1 MSSPTCRCGCRTVT
15 GPAGPA
21 RIWNRPGLPEL
32 ACRAGT
38 HGQFLDTMLAR
49 LSGEDHRQ
57 LTRLT
62 HRETDDP
69 SVALLDAWAVIGEIL
84 TFYQERITNEGYLG
98 TATEQESL
106 TRLGRLV
113 GHCPRPALGAGT
125 FLAYTLDPGGRAT
138 IPAGSQVKSTPLPG
152 ALPQTFETSEDLHAR
167 AEWNQLPVRRTEPPD
182 LGAKRLRTVRALE
195 LSGIHAGL
203 RPGDRM
209 LFSFPDLNE
218 PEPEEPVGF
227 VVRTVHDSKAD
238 PEHQR
243 TTVYFA
249 SATPEDEYADAA
261 EALGEAVREA
271 MAGRTADDTVK
282 EKVLEPIRKAGFGEA
297 GSSEDGSR
305 EDGSSQV
312 GFRRESR
319 FFVDLFDPLNRLD
332 EHLAIARRKGDR
344 ETEELLAPVAV
355 AANALR
361 GAAARAT
368 NSPELKAL
376 IHLGEPPA
384 GGNGGGTV
392 NGPGVNGPGVNG
404 LVGPGED
411 TAGVDGGGDGEG
423 GDGEGEE
430 GEGEEGEG
438 GDQGAASGE
447 GERKRL
453 RGQVLLGLTPV
464 LAALA
469 RPPSRP
475 PAGRRDLTTPIADL
489 YGAGSDALT
498 RLLAATRPQLAG
510 QLYQAM
516 GTASVTP
523 VEELQ
528 GIQWLRVKAT
538 PYGATVSTE
547 QDSHAIEV
555 DGENLEQ
562 LTLDAVYDTILPGT
576 SIVVEMAGAPML
588 VRTVKTVTH
597 CALRA
602 GENLVFQVTRLTL
615 TQALTGHYKGAK
627 RQDATVWAAGE
638 LLTPAEVPVTSDVM
652 GREITLDD
660 TREGLAPGRWLV
672 VSGERTD
679 VPYTTGV
686 RGTELVMLGGVHQR
700 TDLERP
706 GDRLHTTLVLTTELA
721 YSYRRETVV
730 IQGNVVPATVGE
742 SVGEV
747 IGSGDAAQAG
757 QTFALRRAPLTWLP
771 AATPTGAGGTLTV
784 RVGGVTWHE
793 TDDLTELGP
802 ADRGYRLRTG
812 PEGEAAVTFGNGIH
826 GARLHTGTENVTAAY
841 RVGGGSGGNLPT
853 GQVNQV
859 VSRPLGVS
867 AVTNPIPAT
876 GGTDA
881 DGPGDT
887 RSRVPLRLR
896 ALDRIVSL
904 RDHEDFA
911 RAYAGIGKA
920 SAQYCQDIG
929 RRVVQVTVATVGD
942 TSVGPASPLLTSLE
956 AALNHYGDPALPVV
970 VALRERVLLVVSAGI
985 RVLPDYRW
993 DDVEPSVRHALHD
1006 TLGFARAEL
1015 AQPVHL
1021 STAVAAAQAVP
1032 GVDHVDV
1039 DVFGGIPDDIDTVG
1053 LTGLAEQLTRTAPCV
1068 PARRAEY
1075 REVPAHIFQGDTL
1088 TSVALRY
1095 GLSLDRLVSLNPG
1108 AAPSDDLVQNGTELI
1123 VGRGLHAAQLV
1134 VLDPAVPETL
1144 VLRRI
1149 P

>member
-1 MSSPTCRCGCRTVT
+1 MSSPTCRCGCRTAT
-15 GPAGPA
+15 RPAGPA

-32 ACRAGT
+32 SCRAGT
-38 HGQFLDTMLAR
+38 HGQFLDAMLAR

-57 LTRLT
+57 LARLT

-69 SVALLDAWAVIGEIL
+69 SVALLDAWAVIGDIL

-182 LGAKRLRTVRALE
+182 LSAVRLRTVRALD

-209 LFSFPDLNE
+209 LFSFPTLNE
-218 PEPEEPVGF
+218 PEPEEPAGF
-227 VVRTVHDSKAD
+227 VVRTIHDSKAD

-249 SATPEDEYADAA
+249 SVTPEDEYADAA
-261 EALGEAVREA
+261 EALDRAVEEA
-271 MAGRTADDTVK
+271 MGEQPPGDAVETFPRT
-282 EKVLEPIRKAGFGEA
+282 VLRPILEA
-297 GSSEDGSR
+297 GS
-305 EDGSSQV
+305 Q
-312 GFRRESR
+312 RESR
-319 FFVDLFDPLNRLD
+319 FFAELFDPLNRLD
-332 EHLAIARRKGDR
+332 EHLAIARKKGDR
-344 ETEELLAPVAV
+344 AIVELLDPVA
-355 AANALR
+355 AAARALR
-361 GAAARAT
+361 VAAARAT
-368 NSPELKAL
+368 DSPELKAL
-376 IHLGEPPA
+376 IHLGEPPP
-384 GGNGGGTV
+384 GRNGGGT
-392 NGPGVNGPGVNG
+392 G
-404 LVGPGED
+404 LVGPGEN
-411 TAGVDGGGDGEG
+411 TADAGGGED
-423 GDGEGEE
+423 
-430 GEGEEGEG
+430 GEG
-438 GDQGAASGE
+438 GDQGATAGE
-447 GERKRL
+447 SERKRL

-475 PAGRRDLTTPIADL
+475 PASRRDLTTPIADL
-489 YGAGSDALT
+489 YGTGSDALL

-523 VEELQ
+523 VEELR

-538 PYGATVSTE
+538 PYGATISKKLDAPAPVKP
-547 QDSHAIEV
+547 AIEV
-555 DGENLEQ
+555 DDEHRNQ
-562 LTLDAVYDTILPGT
+562 LTLDAVYDAILPGT
-576 SIVVEMAGAPML
+576 PIVLEKGGGVPPL
-588 VRTVKTVTH
+588 VRTVETVTQ
-597 CALRA
+597 CAMREAPDLA
-602 GENLVFQVTRLTL
+602 LPVTRLTL
-615 TQALTGHYKGAK
+615 TEELPATGYTGTE
-627 RQDATVWAAGE
+627 RERITVWAAGE
-638 LLTPAEVPVTSDVM
+638 PLSPAEVPVTSDVR
-652 GREITLDD
+652 GSEITLDE

-686 RGTELVMLGGVHQR
+686 RGTELVMLGGVRQQ

-747 IGSGDAAQAG
+747 IGSGDAAQPG
-757 QTFALRRAPLTWLP
+757 QTFALRRTPLTWLP

-812 PEGEAAVTFGNGIH
+812 PAGEAAVTFGDGMH
-826 GARLHTGTENVTAAY
+826 GARLHTGTENVTAEY

-867 AVTNPIPAT
+867 AVTNPVPAT

-887 RSRVPLRLR
+887 RSRVPLRMR

-920 SAQYCQDIG
+920 SAQYCQDIR

-942 TSVGPASPLLTSLE
+942 TPVGPASPLLTSLE
-956 AALNHYGDPALPVV
+956 AALNRYGDPALPVV
-970 VALRERVLLVVSAGI
+970 VALRERVLLVVSANI
-985 RVLPDYRW
+985 RVLPDHRW
-993 DDVEPSVRHALHD
+993 DDVEPAVRRALHD
-1006 TLGFARAEL
+1006 ALGFARAEL

-1021 STAVAAAQAVP
+1021 STAIAAAQAVP

-1053 LTGLAEQLTRTAPCV
+1053 LTGLAEQLTRAAPCV
-1068 PARRAEY
+1068 PASRAEY
-1075 REVPAHIFQGDTL
+1075 RELPARIFQGDTL

-1095 GLSLDRLVSLNPG
+1095 GLSLDRLVALNPG
-1108 AAPSDDLVQNGTELI
+1108 AVPSDDLAQSGTKLI
-1123 VGRGLHAAQLV
+1123 VGRGLRAAQLV

>member
-1 MSSPTCRCGCRTVT
+1 MSSPTCRCGCRTAT

-32 ACRAGT
+32 SCRAGT
-38 HGQFLDTMLAR
+38 HGQFLAAMLAR
-49 LSGEDHRQ
+49 LPGEGR
-57 LTRLT
+57 LARLT
-62 HRETDDP
+62 HRKTDDP
-69 SVALLDAWAVIGEIL
+69 SVALLDAWAVIGDIL

-113 GHCPRPALGAGT
+113 GHRPRPALGAGT
-125 FLAYTLDPGGRAT
+125 FLAYTLDPGGRTT

-152 ALPQTFETSEDLHAR
+152 GLPQTFETSEDLHAR

-182 LGAKRLRTVRALE
+182 LTREHLETARVLE
-195 LSGIHAGL
+195 LSGIQAGL

-209 LFSFPDLNE
+209 LFSFTPDTPATLNT
-218 PEPEEPVGF
+218 PDRF
-227 VVRTVHDSKAD
+227 LVRTVHESKAD
-238 PEHQR
+238 PEHGR
-243 TTVYFA
+243 TIVHFA
-249 SATPEDEYADAA
+249 SATPEDEYADAV
-261 EALGEAVREA
+261 EVLSKAVTAAKRGQSLSD
-271 MAGRTADDTVK
+271 AGKKLRDA
-282 EKVLEPIRKAGFGEA
+282 VLDPILKAGFPPQ
-297 GSSEDGSR
+297 S
-305 EDGSSQV
+305 V
-312 GFRRESR
+312 
-319 FFVDLFDPLNRLD
+319 FFTGLAEPLNRLD
-332 EHLAIARRKGDR
+332 EHLAVARRKDGDR
-344 ETEELLAPVAV
+344 EFVELLGPVAD
-355 AANALR
+355 AAGALR
-361 GAAARAT
+361 RAAARAT
-368 NSPELKAL
+368 NSPELEAL

-384 GGNGGGTV
+384 RRGLVEAGAGAGTGAGTGTGEV
-392 NGPGVNGPGVNG
+392 PGANM
-404 LVGPGED
+404 LVGPGTD
-411 TAGVDGGGDGEG
+411 APSGNAPGGGEPDGNVPGGGEPGGGEPEG
-423 GDGEGEE
+423 ATADESESKGR
-430 GEGEEGEG
+430 
-438 GDQGAASGE
+438 SG
-447 GERKRL
+447 K
-453 RGQVLLGLTPV
+453 VLLGLTPV

-475 PAGRRDLTTPIADL
+475 PAGRRDLTTSIADL
-489 YGAGSDALT
+489 YGAGSDALP

-523 VEELQ
+523 AEALQ
-528 GIQWLRVKAT
+528 EIRWLRVKAT
-538 PYGATVSTE
+538 PCVVVPGKQRDDTIKV
-547 QDSHAIEV
+547 DKAIES
-555 DGENLEQ
+555 DAATPKQ
-562 LTLDAVYDTILPGT
+562 LTLDAVYDAIRPGT
-576 SIVVEMAGAPML
+576 PIVLEKGGEKPL
-588 VRTVKTVTH
+588 VRQVDAVTQ
-597 CALRA
+597 CTLRA

-615 TQALTGHYKGAK
+615 TEELPEAYRGEEARKAV
-627 RQDATVWAAGE
+627 TVWAAGE
-638 LLTPAEVPVTSDVM
+638 PLAPAEVPVDSDIM

-660 TREGLAPGRWLV
+660 IREGLAPGRWLV

-686 RGTELVMLGGVHQR
+686 RGTELVMLGGVRQG
-700 TDLERP
+700 TDLRRP
-706 GDRLHTTLVLTTELA
+706 GDRLRTTLVLTTELA

-730 IQGNVVPATVGE
+730 IQGNVVPATAGE
-742 SVGEV
+742 SVKEV

-757 QTFALRRAPLTWLP
+757 QTFSLRRTPLTWLP

-784 RVGGVTWHE
+784 RVGGVTWHW
-793 TDDLTELGP
+793 TDDLAELGP
-802 ADRGYRLRTG
+802 ADRGCRLRTG
-812 PEGEAAVTFGNGIH
+812 PDGAAAVTFGDGVH

-867 AVTNPIPAT
+867 AVTNPVPAT

-904 RDHEDFA
+904 RDYEDFA

-920 SAQYCQDIG
+920 SAQYCQDTG

-942 TSVGPASPLLTSLE
+942 APAGPSSPLLTSLE
-956 AALNHYGDPALPVV
+956 AALNRYGDPALPVV

-985 RVLPDYRW
+985 RVLPDHTW
-993 DDVEPSVRHALHD
+993 DDVEPAVRRALSD
-1006 TLGFARAEL
+1006 ALGFERAEL

-1021 STAVAAAQAVP
+1021 SAAIAAAQAVP

-1039 DVFGGIPDDIDTVG
+1039 DIFGGIPDDIDTVG
-1053 LTGLAEQLTRTAPCV
+1053 LTGLAEQLTRAAPSV
-1068 PARRAEY
+1068 PAVRAGF
-1075 REVPAHIFQGDTL
+1075 REDLARIFPGDTL

-1095 GLSLDRLVSLNPG
+1095 GLSLDRLVALNP
-1108 AAPSDDLVQNGTELI
+1108 AAVPSKDVGTGGTKLI
-1123 VGRGLHAAQLV
+1123 VGRGLRAAQLV

>member
-1 MSSPTCRCGCRTVT
+1 MSSPTCRCGCRTAT
-15 GPAGPA
+15 GPAGTA
-21 RIWNRPGLPEL
+21 RIRNRPGLPEL
-32 ACRAGT
+32 SRRAGT
-38 HGQFLDTMLAR
+38 HGQFLDAMLAR
-49 LSGEDHRQ
+49 LPAADRRQ
-57 LTRLT
+57 LARLT

-69 SVALLDAWAVIGEIL
+69 SVALLDAWAVIGDIL

-125 FLAYTLDPGGRAT
+125 FLAYTLNPGGRVT

-152 ALPQTFETSEDLHAR
+152 GLPQTFETSEDLHAR

-182 LGAKRLRTVRALE
+182 LSAERLKRVRALE

-209 LFSFPDLNE
+209 LFSFPGPE
-218 PEPEEPVGF
+218 EPEEPGAAEPAGF

-249 SATPEDEYADAA
+249 SATSEDEYADAA
-261 EALGEAVREA
+261 KALGNAVGEA
-271 MAGRTADDTVK
+271 MTGRTADDTVK
-282 EKVLEPIRKAGFGEA
+282 EKVLEPIRKAGVGEA
-297 GSSEDGSR
+297 AAPEDGSSEDEDGSR
-305 EDGSSQV
+305 EGGPPQTD
-312 GFRRESR
+312 FRLESR
-319 FFVDLFDPLNRLD
+319 FFADLFEPLNRLD
-332 EHLAIARRKGDR
+332 EHLAIARKKGDR
-344 ETEELLAPVAV
+344 AIVELLDPVA
-355 AANALR
+355 AAARALR
-361 GAAARAT
+361 AAAARAT
-368 NSPELKAL
+368 NSPELEAL
-376 IHLGEPPA
+376 LHLGEPAP
-384 GGNGGGTV
+384 GGNGGETG
-392 NGPGVNGPGVNG
+392 NRHGGPG
-404 LVGPGED
+404 LIDTGED
-411 TAGVDGGGDGEG
+411 KPEERRGGKPDGGETSDKEEDG
-423 GDGEGEE
+423 
-430 GEGEEGEG
+430 
-438 GDQGAASGE
+438 
-447 GERKRL
+447 RVL
-453 RGQVLLGLTPV
+453 RGLTPV

-475 PAGRRDLTTPIADL
+475 PAGRRDLTTSIADL
-489 YGAGSDALT
+489 YGPGSDALT

-510 QLYQAM
+510 QLYQAL

-523 VEELQ
+523 VEELR

-538 PYGATVSTE
+538 PYGATLSKKL
-547 QDSHAIEV
+547 DGPPPAKPAIEV
-555 DGENLEQ
+555 DDEHRNQ
-562 LTLDAVYDTILPGT
+562 LTLDAVYDAILPGT
-576 SIVVEMAGAPML
+576 PIVLEKGGDVPPLVCMVE
-588 VRTVKTVTH
+588 TVTQ
-597 CALRA
+597 CAMREAPDLA
-602 GENLVFQVTRLTL
+602 LPVTRLTL
-615 TQALTGHYKGAK
+615 TEKLPETGYTGTE
-627 RQDATVWAAGE
+627 RERITVWAAGE
-638 LLTPAEVPVTSDVM
+638 PLSPAEVPVTSDVR
-652 GREITLDD
+652 GSEITLDD
-660 TREGLAPGRWLV
+660 TREGLTPGRWLV

-686 RGTELVMLGGVHQR
+686 HGTELVMLGGVRQR
-700 TDLERP
+700 TDLARA
-706 GDRLHTTLVLTTELA
+706 GDRVLTTLVLTTELA

-730 IQGNVVPATVGE
+730 IQGNVVPATAGE

-757 QTFALRRAPLTWLP
+757 QTFALRRTPLAWLP

-793 TDDLTELGP
+793 TDDLAELGP
-802 ADRGYRLRTG
+802 EDRGYRLRTG
-812 PEGEAAVTFGNGIH
+812 PDGEAAVTFGDGVH
-826 GARLHTGTENVTAAY
+826 GARPHTGTENVTAEY

-859 VSRPLGVS
+859 VSMPLGVS
-867 AVTNPIPAT
+867 AVTNPLPAT

-942 TSVGPASPLLTSLE
+942 TPVGPTSPLLTSLE
-956 AALNHYGDPALPVV
+956 AALNRYGDPALPVV
-970 VALRERVLLVVSAGI
+970 VALRERVLLVVSANV
-985 RVLPDYRW
+985 RVLPDHRW
-993 DDVEPSVRHALHD
+993 DEVEPAVRRALHD
-1006 TLGFARAEL
+1006 ALGFARAEL

-1021 STAVAAAQAVP
+1021 STAIAAAQAVP

-1053 LTGLAEQLTRTAPCV
+1053 LTGLAEQLTRAAPCV
-1068 PARRAEY
+1068 PALAAEY
-1075 REVPAHIFQGDTL
+1075 RELRHTVAAGDSL

-1095 GLSLDRLVSLNPG
+1095 GLSLGRLVTLNP
-1108 AAPSDDLVQNGTELI
+1108 AASPDALGQTAPQLVI
-1123 VGRGLHAAQLV
+1123 DRGLRAAQLV

>member
-1 MSSPTCRCGCRTVT
+1 MSSPTCRCGCRPTT

-21 RIWNRPGLPEL
+21 RIRNRPGLPEL
-32 ACRAGT
+32 SCRAGT
-38 HGQFLDTMLAR
+38 HGQFLDAMLAR
-49 LSGEDHRQ
+49 LSSEDHQQ
-57 LTRLT
+57 LARLT

-69 SVALLDAWAVIGEIL
+69 SIALLDAWAVIGDIL

-98 TATEQESL
+98 TATEPESL

-152 ALPQTFETSEDLHAR
+152 GLPQTFETSEDLHAR
-167 AEWNQLPVRRTEPPD
+167 AEWNQLPVRRTEPPE
-182 LGAKRLRTVRALE
+182 LGPEHLRTMRSLE
-195 LSGIHAGL
+195 LSGLHAGL

-209 LFSFPDLNE
+209 LFTFSDTTP
-218 PEPEEPVGF
+218 F
-227 VVRTVHDSKAD
+227 VVHTVHDSKAD
-238 PEHQR
+238 PENQR

-249 SATPEDEYADAA
+249 SATPEDEYADAV
-261 EALGEAVREA
+261 EALGTAVSEA
-271 MAGRTADDTVK
+271 MAGRAADDSVK
-282 EKVLEPIRKAGFGEA
+282 EEVLEPIREAGTGEA
-297 GSSEDGSR
+297 GPPKA
-305 EDGSSQV
+305 
-312 GFRRESR
+312 GFRRESL
-319 FFVDLFDPLNRLD
+319 FFAGLFEPLNRLD
-332 EHLAIARRKGDR
+332 EHLAVARRKGDR
-344 ETEELLAPVAV
+344 VTVELLDPVA
-355 AANALR
+355 AAARALR
-361 GAAARAT
+361 IAAARAT
-368 NSPELKAL
+368 KSPELDAL

-384 GGNGGGTV
+384 GGNGGSGTRH
-392 NGPGVNGPGVNG
+392 G
-404 LVGPGED
+404 LLD
-411 TAGVDGGGDGEG
+411 S
-423 GDGEGEE
+423 GEE
-430 GEGEEGEG
+430 RKPRA
-438 GDQGAASGE
+438 DDS
-447 GERKRL
+447 ERE
-453 RGQVLLGLTPV
+453 GQVLLGLTPV

-475 PAGRRDLTTPIADL
+475 PADRRDLTTPVADL
-489 YGAGSDALT
+489 YGTGSDALL

-523 VEELQ
+523 VEDLQ
-528 GIQWLRVKAT
+528 EVRWLRVKAI
-538 PYGATVSTE
+538 PYGATISKKLAE
-547 QDSHAIEV
+547 DAINV
-555 DGENLEQ
+555 DGSNRKQ
-562 LTLDAVYDTILPGT
+562 LTLDAVYDAILPGT
-576 SIVVEMAGAPML
+576 PIVVEKGGASPL
-588 VRTVKTVTH
+588 LRTVETVTQ
-597 CALRA
+597 CALRKD
-602 GENLVFQVTRLTL
+602 ENLALTVTRITL
-615 TQALTGHYKGAK
+615 TKALPATGYEGTERALI
-627 RQDATVWAAGE
+627 TIWAAGE
-638 LLTPAEVPVTSDVM
+638 PLTPAEVPVTSDVM

-660 TREGLAPGRWLV
+660 TYEGLAPGRRLV
-672 VSGERTD
+672 ISGERTD

-686 RGTELVMLGGVHQR
+686 RGTELVMLGGVRQQ
-700 TDLERP
+700 TDLRRP
-706 GDRLHTTLVLTTELA
+706 GDRLHTTLVLTTDLA

-730 IQGNVVPATVGE
+730 IHGNVVPATVGE
-742 SVGEV
+742 SVAEV

-757 QTFALRRAPLTWLP
+757 QTFPLRRTPLTWLP

-784 RVGGVTWHE
+784 RVGGVAWHE
-793 TDDLTELGP
+793 TDDLSELGP

-812 PEGEAAVTFGNGIH
+812 PDGEAAVTFGDGVH
-826 GARLHTGTENVTAAY
+826 GARLHTGTENVTATY

-867 AVTNPIPAT
+867 AVTNPLPAT

-881 DGPGDT
+881 DGPDDT

-942 TSVGPASPLLTSLE
+942 IPVGPASPLLTSLE
-956 AALNHYGDPALPVV
+956 AALNRYGDPALPVV

-985 RVLPDYRW
+985 RVLPDHRW
-993 DDVEPSVRHALHD
+993 DDVEPAVRRALHD
-1006 TLGFARAEL
+1006 ALGFARADL

-1021 STAVAAAQAVP
+1021 STAIAAAQAVP

-1053 LTGLAEQLTRTAPCV
+1053 LTGLAEQLTRPAPCV
-1068 PARRAEY
+1068 PALRARY
-1075 REVPAHIFQGDTL
+1075 QDVPARIFDMDTL

-1095 GLSLDRLVSLNPG
+1095 GLSLDRLVALNPG
-1108 AAPSDDLVQNGTELI
+1108 AVPSDDLKTLGTKLI
-1123 VGRGLHAAQLV
+1123 VGRGLRPAQLV

-1149 P
+1149 Q

>member
-1 MSSPTCRCGCRTVT
+1 MSSPICRCGCRTAT

-21 RIWNRPGLPEL
+21 RIRNRPGLPEL
-32 ACRAGT
+32 SCRAGT
-38 HGQFLDTMLAR
+38 HGQFLDAMLAR
-49 LSGEDHRQ
+49 LPAADRRQ
-57 LTRLT
+57 LARLT

-69 SVALLDAWAVIGEIL
+69 SVALLDAWAVIGDIL

-152 ALPQTFETSEDLHAR
+152 GLPQTFETSEDLHAR

-182 LGAKRLRTVRALE
+182 LSADRLKTVRALE

-209 LFSFPDLNE
+209 LFSFPTLQE
-218 PEPEEPVGF
+218 PEPEEPAGF

-249 SATPEDEYADAA
+249 TATPEDEYADAA
-261 EALGEAVREA
+261 AALVEAVDEATGGSGREVVDA
-271 MAGRTADDTVK
+271 LRETV
-282 EKVLEPIRKAGFGEA
+282 LDPIREA
-297 GSSEDGSR
+297 GSE
-305 EDGSSQV
+305 
-312 GFRRESR
+312 RESR
-319 FFVDLFDPLNRLD
+319 FFAELFDPLNRLD
-332 EHLAIARRKGDR
+332 EHLAIARKKGDR
-344 ETEELLAPVAV
+344 AIVELLEPVA
-355 AANALR
+355 AAARTLR
-361 GAAARAT
+361 VAAARAT
-368 NSPELKAL
+368 NSPELEAL

-384 GGNGGGTV
+384 GGNGNGT
-392 NGPGVNGPGVNG
+392 
-404 LVGPGED
+404 
-411 TAGVDGGGDGEG
+411 GDGEKRLDSKVRDEAG
-423 GDGEGEE
+423 DETGDAHREEEGEEDGDGE
-430 GEGEEGEG
+430 
-438 GDQGAASGE
+438 DQGAKIGE
-447 GERKRL
+447 SERKRL
-453 RGQVLLGLTPV
+453 NGQVLLGLTPV

-475 PAGRRDLTTPIADL
+475 PAGSRDLTTPITDL

-510 QLYQAM
+510 QLYQAL

-523 VEELQ
+523 VEELR

-538 PYGATVSTE
+538 PYGATIGKK
-547 QDSHAIEV
+547 QDENAIKE
-555 DGENLEQ
+555 DDRNPKQ
-562 LTLDAVYDTILPGT
+562 LTLDAVYDAILPGT
-576 SIVVEMAGAPML
+576 SIVLEKGGSPPL
-588 VRTVKTVTH
+588 VRTVETVTQ

-602 GENLVFQVTRLTL
+602 GENLAFPVTRLTL
-615 TQALTGHYKGAK
+615 TEELPETGYTGEN
-627 RQDATVWAAGE
+627 RERITVWAAGE
-638 LLTPAEVPVTSDVM
+638 PLAAAEVPVTGDIM
-652 GREITLDD
+652 GDEITLDD

-700 TDLERP
+700 TDIERP
-706 GDRLHTTLVLTTELA
+706 GDRLRTTLVLTTELA

-730 IQGNVVPATVGE
+730 IQGNVVPATAGE

-757 QTFALRRAPLTWLP
+757 QTFPLRRTPLTWLP

-784 RVGGVTWHE
+784 RVGGVAWHE
-793 TDDLTELGP
+793 TDDLAELGP
-802 ADRGYRLRTG
+802 EDRGYRLRTG
-812 PEGEAAVTFGNGIH
+812 PDGEAAVTFGDGVH

-867 AVTNPIPAT
+867 AVTNPLPAT

-942 TSVGPASPLLTSLE
+942 TPVGPTSPLLTSLE
-956 AALNHYGDPALPVV
+956 AALNRYGDPALPVV
-970 VALRERVLLVVSAGI
+970 VALRERVLLVVSANV
-985 RVLPDYRW
+985 RVLPDHRW
-993 DDVEPSVRHALHD
+993 DDVEPAVRRALHD
-1006 TLGFARAEL
+1006 ALGFARAEL

-1021 STAVAAAQAVP
+1021 STAIAAAQAVP

-1053 LTGLAEQLTRTAPCV
+1053 LKGLAEQLTRAAPCV

-1075 REVPAHIFQGDTL
+1075 RELPAHIFQGDTL

-1095 GLSLDRLVSLNPG
+1095 GLSLDRLVALNPG
-1108 AAPSDDLVQNGTELI
+1108 AVPSGDLGQGGTGLI
-1123 VGRGLHAAQLV
+1123 VGRGLRAAQLV

-1149 P
+1149 Q

>member
-1 MSSPTCRCGCRTVT
+1 MSSPTCRCGCRTAT

-32 ACRAGT
+32 SCRAGT
-38 HGQFLDTMLAR
+38 HGQFLDAMLAR

-57 LTRLT
+57 LARLT

-69 SVALLDAWAVIGEIL
+69 SVALLDAWAVIGDIL

-113 GHCPRPALGAGT
+113 GHGPRPALGAGT
-125 FLAYTLDPGGRAT
+125 FLAYTLDPGARAT
-138 IPAGSQVKSTPLPG
+138 IQAGSQVKSTPLPG

-182 LGAKRLRTVRALE
+182 LSVERLNTVRALE

-209 LFSFPDLNE
+209 LFSFSDPGL
-218 PEPEEPVGF
+218 F
-227 VVRTVHDSKAD
+227 AVRTVHDSKAD

-261 EALGEAVREA
+261 EALGTVVGRA
-271 MAGRTADDTVK
+271 MAVETPDGRAK
-282 EKVLEPIRKAGFGEA
+282 ETVLEPIRKAGTGEDDPQEA
-297 GSSEDGSR
+297 D
-305 EDGSSQV
+305 
-312 GFRRESR
+312 FRRESR
-319 FFVDLFDPLNRLD
+319 FFTDLFEPLNRLE
-332 EHLAIARRKGDR
+332 EHLAVARKKGDR
-344 ETEELLAPVAV
+344 AIVKLLDPVAV
-355 AANALR
+355 AARALR
-361 GAAARAT
+361 IAAARAT
-368 NSPELKAL
+368 NSPELDAL

-384 GGNGGGTV
+384 GGNGGGTGD
-392 NGPGVNGPGVNG
+392 GPREPG
-404 LVGPGED
+404 LADPGE
-411 TAGVDGGGDGEG
+411 V
-423 GDGEGEE
+423 
-430 GEGEEGEG
+430 
-438 GDQGAASGE
+438 QGPRADKS
-447 GERKRL
+447 ERE
-453 RGQVLLGLTPV
+453 GQVLLGLTPV

-475 PAGRRDLTTPIADL
+475 PADRRDLSTPIADL
-489 YGAGSDALT
+489 YGKGSDALL

-510 QLYQAM
+510 QLYEAM

-523 VEELQ
+523 VEDLQ
-528 GIQWLRVKAT
+528 EIRWLRVKAT
-538 PYGATVSTE
+538 PYGATISKKLG
-547 QDSHAIEV
+547 DNAINED
-555 DGENLEQ
+555 DGKLKQ
-562 LTLDAVYDTILPGT
+562 LTLDAVYDAILPGAP
-576 SIVVEMAGAPML
+576 IVLEKGGTPPL
-588 VRTVKTVTH
+588 LRTVETVTQ
-597 CALRA
+597 CALRK
-602 GENLVFQVTRLTL
+602 GENLALTVTRLTL
-615 TQALTGHYKGAK
+615 TEALPKTGYTGEE
-627 RQDATVWAAGE
+627 RERITVWAAGE
-638 LLTPAEVPVTSDVM
+638 PLSPTEVPVTSDVM

-660 TREGLAPGRWLV
+660 TREGLTPGRWLV

-686 RGTELVMLGGVHQR
+686 RGTELVMLGGVRQQ

-742 SVGEV
+742 SVEEV

-757 QTFALRRAPLTWLP
+757 QTFALRRTPLTWLP

-784 RVGGVTWHE
+784 RVGGVAWHE
-793 TDDLTELGP
+793 SDDLTELGP

-812 PEGEAAVTFGNGIH
+812 PEGEAAVTFGDGVH
-826 GARLHTGTENVTAAY
+826 GARLHTGTENVTAEY

-881 DGPGDT
+881 HGPGDT
-887 RSRVPLRLR
+887 RSRVPLRMR

-904 RDHEDFA
+904 RDYEDFA
-911 RAYAGIGKA
+911 RSYAGIGKA
-920 SAQYCQDIG
+920 SAQYSQDIR

-942 TSVGPASPLLTSLE
+942 SPVGHASPLLTSLE
-956 AALNHYGDPALPVV
+956 AALNRYGDPALPVV

-985 RVLPDYRW
+985 RVLPDHRW
-993 DDVEPSVRHALHD
+993 DDVEPAVRRALHD
-1006 TLGFARAEL
+1006 ALGFARAEL

-1021 STAVAAAQAVP
+1021 TTVIAAAQAVP

-1053 LTGLAEQLTRTAPCV
+1053 LSGLAEQLTLAAPCV

-1075 REVPAHIFQGDTL
+1075 RELPAHVFQDDTL
-1088 TSVALRY
+1088 TSIALRY
-1095 GLSLDRLVSLNPG
+1095 GLSLDRLVALNPG
-1108 AAPSDDLVQNGTELI
+1108 AVPSDDLEKLGTKLI
-1123 VGRGLHAAQLV
+1123 VGRGLRAAQLV

>member
-1 MSSPTCRCGCRTVT
+1 MSSPTCRCGCRTAT

-32 ACRAGT
+32 SCRAGT
-38 HGQFLDTMLAR
+38 HGQFLDAMLAR

-57 LTRLT
+57 LARLT

-69 SVALLDAWAVIGEIL
+69 SVALLDAWAVIGDIL

-113 GHCPRPALGAGT
+113 GHGPRPALGAGT
-125 FLAYTLDPGGRAT
+125 FLAYTLDPGARAT

-182 LGAKRLRTVRALE
+182 LSVERLNTVRALE

-209 LFSFPDLNE
+209 LFSFSDPGL
-218 PEPEEPVGF
+218 F
-227 VVRTVHDSKAD
+227 AVRTVHDSKAD

-261 EALGEAVREA
+261 EALGTVVGRA
-271 MAGRTADDTVK
+271 MAVETPDGRAK
-282 EKVLEPIRKAGFGEA
+282 ETVLEPIRKAGTGEDDPQEA
-297 GSSEDGSR
+297 D
-305 EDGSSQV
+305 
-312 GFRRESR
+312 FRRESR
-319 FFVDLFDPLNRLD
+319 FFTDLFEPLNRLD
-332 EHLAIARRKGDR
+332 EHLAVARKKGDR
-344 ETEELLAPVAV
+344 AIVKLLDPVAV
-355 AANALR
+355 AARALR
-361 GAAARAT
+361 IAAARAT
-368 NSPELKAL
+368 NSPELDAL

-384 GGNGGGTV
+384 GGNGGGTGD
-392 NGPGVNGPGVNG
+392 GPREPG
-404 LVGPGED
+404 LADPGE
-411 TAGVDGGGDGEG
+411 V
-423 GDGEGEE
+423 
-430 GEGEEGEG
+430 
-438 GDQGAASGE
+438 QGPRADKS
-447 GERKRL
+447 ERE
-453 RGQVLLGLTPV
+453 GQVLLGLTPV

-475 PAGRRDLTTPIADL
+475 PADRRDLSTPIADL
-489 YGAGSDALT
+489 YGKGSDALL

-510 QLYQAM
+510 QLYEAM

-523 VEELQ
+523 VEDLQ
-528 GIQWLRVKAT
+528 EIRWLRVKAT
-538 PYGATVSTE
+538 PYGATISKKLG
-547 QDSHAIEV
+547 DNAINED
-555 DGENLEQ
+555 DGKLKQ
-562 LTLDAVYDTILPGT
+562 LTLDAVYDAILPGAP
-576 SIVVEMAGAPML
+576 IVLEKGGTPPL
-588 VRTVKTVTH
+588 LRTVETVTQ
-597 CALRA
+597 CALRK
-602 GENLVFQVTRLTL
+602 GENLALTVTRLTL
-615 TQALTGHYKGAK
+615 TEALPKTGYTGEE
-627 RQDATVWAAGE
+627 RERITVWAAGE
-638 LLTPAEVPVTSDVM
+638 PLSPAEVPVTSDVM

-660 TREGLAPGRWLV
+660 TREGLTPGRWLV

-686 RGTELVMLGGVHQR
+686 RGTELVMLGGVRQQ

-742 SVGEV
+742 SVEEV

-757 QTFALRRAPLTWLP
+757 QTFALRRTPLTWLP
-771 AATPTGAGGTLTV
+771 AATPTGAAGTLTV
-784 RVGGVTWHE
+784 RVGGVAWHE

-812 PEGEAAVTFGNGIH
+812 PEGEAAVTFGDGVH
-826 GARLHTGTENVTAAY
+826 GARLHTGTENVTAEY

-887 RSRVPLRLR
+887 RSRVPLRMR

-904 RDHEDFA
+904 RDYEDFA
-911 RAYAGIGKA
+911 RSYAGIGKA
-920 SAQYCQDIG
+920 SAQYSQDIR

-942 TSVGPASPLLTSLE
+942 SPVGHASPLLTSLE
-956 AALNHYGDPALPVV
+956 AALNRYGDPALPVV

-985 RVLPDYRW
+985 RVLPDHRW
-993 DDVEPSVRHALHD
+993 DDVEPAVRRALHD
-1006 TLGFARAEL
+1006 ALGFARAEL

-1021 STAVAAAQAVP
+1021 TTVIAAAQAVP

-1053 LTGLAEQLTRTAPCV
+1053 LSGLAEQLTLAAPCV

-1075 REVPAHIFQGDTL
+1075 RELPAHVFQDDTL
-1088 TSVALRY
+1088 TSIALRY
-1095 GLSLDRLVSLNPG
+1095 GLSLDRLVALNPG
-1108 AAPSDDLVQNGTELI
+1108 AVPSDDLEKLGTKLI
-1123 VGRGLHAAQLV
+1123 VGRGLRAAQLV

>member
-1 MSSPTCRCGCRTVT
+1 MSSPTCRCGCRTAT

-21 RIWNRPGLPEL
+21 RIWNRPGLPAL
-32 ACRAGT
+32 SCRAGT
-38 HGQFLDTMLAR
+38 HGQFLDAMLAR
-49 LSGEDHRQ
+49 LSGEDRRQ
-57 LTRLT
+57 LARLT
-62 HRETDDP
+62 HREADDP
-69 SVALLDAWAVIGEIL
+69 SVALLDAWAVIGDIL

-98 TATEQESL
+98 TATEPESL

-182 LGAKRLRTVRALE
+182 LDVEHLKTMRSME
-195 LSGIHAGL
+195 LAGLQAGL
-203 RPGDRM
+203 RPGDRV
-209 LFSFPDLNE
+209 LFSFPD
-218 PEPEEPVGF
+218 PEVF
-227 VVRTVHDSKAD
+227 TVRTVHDSKAD

-261 EALGEAVREA
+261 AALGTAVGEA
-271 MAGRTADDTVK
+271 MAQRAVGDTVTAN
-282 EKVLEPIRKAGFGEA
+282 VLEPIRQAGTGGA
-297 GSSEDGSR
+297 APQGA
-305 EDGSSQV
+305 
-312 GFRRESR
+312 GFRREPAS
-319 FFVDLFDPLNRLD
+319 FADLFEPLNRLD
-332 EHLAIARRKGDR
+332 EHLAIARKQGDQA
-344 ETEELLAPVAV
+344 TSELLDPVA
-355 AANALR
+355 AAARGLR
-361 GAAARAT
+361 IAAARAT
-368 NSPELKAL
+368 DSPELDAL
-376 IHLGEPPA
+376 IHLGQPPA
-384 GGNGGGTV
+384 GGNGGETR
-392 NGPGVNGPGVNG
+392 
-404 LVGPGED
+404 
-411 TAGVDGGGDGEG
+411 EG
-423 GDGEGEE
+423 GREG
-430 GEGEEGEG
+430 
-438 GDQGAASGE
+438 QA
-447 GERKRL
+447 
-453 RGQVLLGLTPV
+453 LLGLTPV

-475 PAGRRDLTTPIADL
+475 PAGRSELTTSIANL
-489 YGAGSDALT
+489 YEAGSDVPL

-523 VEELQ
+523 VGALEE
-528 GIQWLRVKAT
+528 IRWLRVKAA
-538 PYGATVSTE
+538 PYGATIGKKLDDE
-547 QDSHAIEV
+547 AIKL
-555 DGENLEQ
+555 DGENARR

-576 SIVVEMAGAPML
+576 SIVLESGSDAVPSL
-588 VRTVKTVTH
+588 VRTVDSVTRH
-597 CALRA
+597 AVRA
-602 GENLVFQVTRLTL
+602 NSGNLVFQVTRLTL
-615 TQALTGHYKGAK
+615 TSDLPPEYMGEN
-627 RQDATVWAAGE
+627 RQDVTVWAAGE
-638 LLTPAEVPVTSDVM
+638 PLTPAEVPVTRDVM

-679 VPYTTGV
+679 VPYATGV

-706 GDRLHTTLVLTTELA
+706 GDRLRTTLVLTTELA
-721 YSYRRETVV
+721 YSYRRESVV
-730 IQGNVVPATVGE
+730 IQGNVVPATAGE

-757 QTFALRRAPLTWLP
+757 QTFALRRTPLTWLP

-784 RVGGVTWHE
+784 RVGGVAWHE

-802 ADRGYRLRTG
+802 ADQGYRLRTG
-812 PEGEAAVTFGNGIH
+812 PDGEAAVTFGDGVH
-826 GARLHTGTENVTAAY
+826 GARLHTGTENVSATY
-841 RVGGGSGGNLPT
+841 RVGAGSGGNLPA

-867 AVTNPIPAT
+867 AVTNPVPAT
-876 GGTDA
+876 GGADA
-881 DGPGDT
+881 DGPDDT

-911 RAYAGIGKA
+911 RSYAGIGKA
-920 SAQYCQDIG
+920 SAQYCQDTG
-929 RRVVQVTVATVGD
+929 RRVVQVTVATAGD

-956 AALNHYGDPALPVV
+956 AALNRYGDPALPVV

-985 RVLPDYRW
+985 RVLPNHTW
-993 DDVEPSVRHALHD
+993 DDVEPAVRRALHD
-1006 TLGFARAEL
+1006 ALGFARAEL

-1021 STAVAAAQAVP
+1021 STVIAEAQAVP

-1039 DVFGGIPDDIDTVG
+1039 DVFGGIPDDIDTFG
-1053 LTGLAEQLTRTAPCV
+1053 LTNLPEQLARPAPCV
-1068 PARRAEY
+1068 PARGAGY
-1075 REVPAHIFQGDTL
+1075 RETPALVFEHDTL

-1095 GLSLDRLVSLNPG
+1095 GLSLDRLVALNPG
-1108 AAPSDDLVQNGTELI
+1108 AVPTDDLEKLGTKLI
-1123 VGRGLHAAQLV
+1123 VGRGLRAAQLV

-1149 P
+1149 Q

>member
-1 MSSPTCRCGCRTVT
+1 MSSPTCRCGCRAAT

-32 ACRAGT
+32 SCRAGT
-38 HGQFLDTMLAR
+38 HGQFLDAMLAR
-49 LSGEDHRQ
+49 LPSEDRRQ
-57 LTRLT
+57 LARLT

-69 SVALLDAWAVIGEIL
+69 SVALLDAWAVIGDIL

-152 ALPQTFETSEDLHAR
+152 ALPQTFETTEDLHAR

-182 LGAKRLRTVRALE
+182 LNAERLQTVRALE
-195 LSGIHAGL
+195 ISGIHAGL

-209 LFSFPDLNE
+209 LFSFPD
-218 PEPEEPVGF
+218 PEQPERPEEPVSEEPVTF
-227 VVRTVHDSKAD
+227 VVRIIHDSKAD

-249 SATPEDEYADAA
+249 PATPEHEYADAA
-261 EALGEAVREA
+261 AALEQAAKKA
-271 MAGRTADDTVK
+271 MAKAAGTLPETVLGQILA
-282 EKVLEPIRKAGFGEA
+282 V
-297 GSSEDGSR
+297 GS
-305 EDGSSQV
+305 Q
-312 GFRRESR
+312 RESR
-319 FFVDLFDPLNRLD
+319 FFDELFDPLNRLD
-332 EHLAIARRKGDR
+332 EHLAIARRKGDQESVR
-344 ETEELLAPVAV
+344 LLRPVAV
-355 AANALR
+355 AARMLR
-361 GAAARAT
+361 AAAARAT

-376 IHLGEPPA
+376 LHLGEPAP
-384 GGNGGGTV
+384 GGNGGETG
-392 NGPGVNGPGVNG
+392 NRPGVPG
-404 LVGPGED
+404 LID
-411 TAGVDGGGDGEG
+411 TGGGKPEERRGGKPDGGETSDK
-423 GDGEGEE
+423 EE
-430 GEGEEGEG
+430 
-438 GDQGAASGE
+438 DS
-447 GERKRL
+447 RVL
-453 RGQVLLGLTPV
+453 RGLTPV

-475 PAGRRDLTTPIADL
+475 PAGRRDLTTSIADL
-489 YGAGSDALT
+489 YGPGSDALP

-523 VEELQ
+523 VEKLQ

-538 PYGATVSTE
+538 PYGAAISTNLH
-547 QDSHAIEV
+547 DSAINV
-555 DGENLEQ
+555 DDTIRNQ
-562 LTLDAVYDTILPGT
+562 LTLDAVYDAILPGT
-576 SIVVEMAGAPML
+576 SIVLEKGGDVPPL
-588 VRTVKTVTH
+588 VRTVETVTQ
-597 CALRA
+597 CAMREAPDLA
-602 GENLVFQVTRLTL
+602 LPVTRLTL
-615 TQALTGHYKGAK
+615 TEELPEEGYTGTE
-627 RQDATVWAAGE
+627 RERITVWAAGE
-638 LLTPAEVPVTSDVM
+638 PLAAAEVPVSSDVM

-686 RGTELVMLGGVHQR
+686 RGTELVMLGGVRQR
-700 TDLERP
+700 TDLARP

-721 YSYRRETVV
+721 YRYRRETVV
-730 IQGNVVPATVGE
+730 IQGNVVPATAGE
-742 SVGEV
+742 SVEEV

-757 QTFALRRAPLTWLP
+757 QTFALRRTPLTWLP

-793 TDDLTELGP
+793 TEDLTELGP
-802 ADRGYRLRTG
+802 TDRGYRLRSG
-812 PEGEAAVTFGNGIH
+812 PAGEAAVTFGDGVH
-826 GARLHTGTENVTAAY
+826 GARLHTGTENVAAAY

-920 SAQYCQDIG
+920 SAQYCQDIR

-942 TSVGPASPLLTSLE
+942 IPVGPASPLLTSLE
-956 AALNHYGDPALPVV
+956 AALNRYGDPALPVV
-970 VALRERVLLVVSAGI
+970 VALRERVLLVVSANI
-985 RVLPDYRW
+985 RVLPDHRW
-993 DDVEPSVRHALHD
+993 DDVEPAVRRALHD
-1006 TLGFARAEL
+1006 ALGFARAEL

-1021 STAVAAAQAVP
+1021 STAIAAAQAVP

-1053 LTGLAEQLTRTAPCV
+1053 LTGLAEQLTRAAPCV
-1068 PARRAEY
+1068 PARAAAY
-1075 REVPAHIFQGDTL
+1075 RELRHTVAAGDSL

-1095 GLSLDRLVSLNPG
+1095 GLSLGRLVTLNPTARPDALG
-1108 AAPSDDLVQNGTELI
+1108 QSAPQLVI
-1123 VGRGLHAAQLV
+1123 DRGLRAAQLV